1 MDNNKTSK
9 VVADFCE
16 TLKERNVPF
25 EVNEKDSNMLRF
37 RTKLPHIENV
47 TPLVFIH
54 VNGDTNALSLALSQM
69 ARFDEVNLDVC
80 KIINEFNADPE
91 CFGCK
96 MFIDERGE
104 LIVLVNAVV
113 TGEAPAKLVEDYLN
127 ISILCIDKHLGKI
140 LEIIKNSENN

>member
-1 MDNNKTSK
+1 MADNTMSK

-16 TLKERNVPF
+16 LLRERNVPF
-25 EVNEKDSNMLRF
+25 ETNEKDANMLRF
-37 RTKLPHIENV
+37 RTKLPHNESV

-69 ARFDEVNLDVC
+69 VRFNEPEVDVY
-80 KIINEFNADPE
+80 KVINEFNSDPE

-104 LIVLVNAVV
+104 LIVLVNSVV
-113 TGEAPAKLVEDYLN
+113 GGETPHRLVEDYLN

>member
-1 MDNNKTSK
+1 MDNNKMSK

-16 TLKERNVPF
+16 ILKERKVPY
-25 EVNEKDSNMLRF
+25 ETNEKDANMLRF
-37 RTKLPHIENV
+37 RTKLPNIENI

-69 ARFDEVNLDVC
+69 VRFDDPAVDVY
-80 KIINEFNADPE
+80 KAINEFNSDPE

-104 LIVLVNAVV
+104 IIVLVNAVV
-113 TGEAPAKLVEDYLN
+113 GGETPAKLVEDYLN